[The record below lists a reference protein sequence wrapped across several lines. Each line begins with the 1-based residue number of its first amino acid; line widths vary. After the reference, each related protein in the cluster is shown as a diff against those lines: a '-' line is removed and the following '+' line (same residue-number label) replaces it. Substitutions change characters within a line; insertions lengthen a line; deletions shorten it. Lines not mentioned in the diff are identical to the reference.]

1 MNVLERCAGE
11 LLRKLKI
18 EGIPIGKDG
27 AQHVGG
33 IDRFGMLSYIF
44 L

>member
-27 AQHVGG
+27 AQHGGG
-33 IDRFGMLSYIF
+33 IDRFGMLSHIF